1 MGNRVLNVET
11 LEEQVSSDCAWGH
24 GSENSPEAAGRP
36 PLLDSVQA
44 SRGWID
50 PRLSELDINND
61 NNHDNSKG
69 GCSIHQWRDA

>member
-1 MGNRVLNVET
+1 MGNEVLNVET
-11 LEEQVSSDCAWGH
+11 LEEQVSSYCAWGP
-24 GSENSPEAAGRP
+24 GSENSPEAAGTL

-44 SRGWID
+44 SRGRIH